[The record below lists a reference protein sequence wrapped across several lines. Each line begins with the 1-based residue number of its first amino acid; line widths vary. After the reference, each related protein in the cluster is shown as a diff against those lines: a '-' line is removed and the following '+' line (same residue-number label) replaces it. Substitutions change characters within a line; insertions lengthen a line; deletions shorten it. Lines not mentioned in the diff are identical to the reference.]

1 MIIRWLF
8 DSNYLMII
16 SWLFQ
21 KWLFVYLMIIWM
33 INFFFPTK
41 IAYFPTQ
48 CRFPHMCRFPHKM
61 QISPVPY
68 TIFPTR
74 YVRIARSTFGM
85 GGADL
90 GAGAKVAAKLK
101 CLLCH
106 WADDLH
112 RFSPFFRPPFQS
124 HPLQTATARAGS
136 RARSVTDAAVGCRAL
151 WVLETLTDAGP
162 AAVQSR
168 RTLEIVH
175 NFGRAR
181 GHGPHL
187 HVYKAFGATMYKAF
201 AATRLQ
207 VMQLPEIA
215 KFIQLASK
223 MYS

>member
-1 MIIRWLF
+1 M
-8 DSNYLMII
+8 
-16 SWLFQ
+16 
-21 KWLFVYLMIIWM
+21 
-33 INFFFPTK
+33 
-41 IAYFPTQ
+41 
-48 CRFPHMCRFPHKM
+48 FPHKVQISPHVQISHKM

-151 WVLETLTDAGP
+151 
-162 AAVQSR
+162 
-168 RTLEIVH
+168 
-175 NFGRAR
+175 
-181 GHGPHL
+181 
-187 HVYKAFGATMYKAF
+187 
-201 AATRLQ
+201 
-207 VMQLPEIA
+207 
-215 KFIQLASK
+215 
-223 MYS
+223 

>member
-1 MIIRWLF
+1 MMVRDKRTMIMLVSDKRTMIMLF
-8 DSNYLMII
+8 SDERNMIMM
-16 SWLFQ
+16 FRNERN
-21 KWLFVYLMIIWM
+21 MIKK
-33 INFFFPTK
+33 FSPTK
-41 IAYFPTQ
+41 IACFPTK
-48 CRFPHMCRFPHKM
+48 CRFPHMCRFPQKM
-61 QISPVPY
+61 QISPVTVPY

-151 WVLETLTDAGP
+151 
-162 AAVQSR
+162 
-168 RTLEIVH
+168 
-175 NFGRAR
+175 
-181 GHGPHL
+181 
-187 HVYKAFGATMYKAF
+187 
-201 AATRLQ
+201 
-207 VMQLPEIA
+207 
-215 KFIQLASK
+215 
-223 MYS
+223 

>member
-1 MIIRWLF
+1 
-8 DSNYLMII
+8 
-16 SWLFQ
+16 
-21 KWLFVYLMIIWM
+21 
-33 INFFFPTK
+33 
-41 IAYFPTQ
+41 
-48 CRFPHMCRFPHKM
+48 MCRFPHNV

-136 RARSVTDAAVGCRAL
+136 RARSVTDVAVGCRAL
-151 WVLETLTDAGP
+151 
-162 AAVQSR
+162 
-168 RTLEIVH
+168 
-175 NFGRAR
+175 
-181 GHGPHL
+181 
-187 HVYKAFGATMYKAF
+187 
-201 AATRLQ
+201 
-207 VMQLPEIA
+207 
-215 KFIQLASK
+215 
-223 MYS
+223 

>member
-1 MIIRWLF
+1 MSNAITHHYSNTKLIPLITQIITHDYLIITHKFLF
-8 DSNYLMII
+8 YSSLR
-16 SWLFQ
+16 
-21 KWLFVYLMIIWM
+21 
-33 INFFFPTK
+33 TK
-41 IAYFPTQ
+41 IAYFPTKY
-48 CRFPHMCRFPHKM
+48 RFPHMCRFPHNV

-136 RARSVTDAAVGCRAL
+136 RARSVTDVAVGCRAL
-151 WVLETLTDAGP
+151 
-162 AAVQSR
+162 
-168 RTLEIVH
+168 
-175 NFGRAR
+175 
-181 GHGPHL
+181 
-187 HVYKAFGATMYKAF
+187 
-201 AATRLQ
+201 
-207 VMQLPEIA
+207 
-215 KFIQLASK
+215 
-223 MYS
+223 

>member
-1 MIIRWLF
+1 MVTVIKTSGYLSDQLAKCSGSCCPIQGWQGASTLPSRNTRTQAELESLAGTQMARSHFNWPSSELAKTLF
-8 DSNYLMII
+8 LSL
-16 SWLFQ
+16 
-21 KWLFVYLMIIWM
+21 M

-41 IAYFPTQ
+41 IAYFPTKY
-48 CRFPHMCRFPHKM
+48 RFPHMYRFPHNM

-151 WVLETLTDAGP
+151 
-162 AAVQSR
+162 
-168 RTLEIVH
+168 
-175 NFGRAR
+175 
-181 GHGPHL
+181 
-187 HVYKAFGATMYKAF
+187 
-201 AATRLQ
+201 
-207 VMQLPEIA
+207 
-215 KFIQLASK
+215 
-223 MYS
+223 

>member
-1 MIIRWLF
+1 MEKVFGTERFLVSEETIA
-8 DSNYLMII
+8 YL
-16 SWLFQ
+16 
-21 KWLFVYLMIIWM
+21 KWLIYTSVFKDGEQRDKVGGELGHVLYYQRELQTLQHPDNKYWRTALRRELEAWYAAHM

-41 IAYFPTQ
+41 IAYFPTKY
-48 CRFPHMCRFPHKM
+48 RFPHMCRFPHNV

-106 WADDLH
+106 WTDDLH

-151 WVLETLTDAGP
+151 
-162 AAVQSR
+162 
-168 RTLEIVH
+168 
-175 NFGRAR
+175 
-181 GHGPHL
+181 
-187 HVYKAFGATMYKAF
+187 
-201 AATRLQ
+201 
-207 VMQLPEIA
+207 
-215 KFIQLASK
+215 
-223 MYS
+223 

>member
-1 MIIRWLF
+1 
-8 DSNYLMII
+8 
-16 SWLFQ
+16 
-21 KWLFVYLMIIWM
+21 M

-41 IAYFPTQ
+41 IAYFPTKY
-48 CRFPHMCRFPHKM
+48 RFPHMYRFPHNM

-90 GAGAKVAAKLK
+90 GGGAKVAAKLK

-151 WVLETLTDAGP
+151 
-162 AAVQSR
+162 
-168 RTLEIVH
+168 
-175 NFGRAR
+175 
-181 GHGPHL
+181 
-187 HVYKAFGATMYKAF
+187 
-201 AATRLQ
+201 
-207 VMQLPEIA
+207 
-215 KFIQLASK
+215 
-223 MYS
+223 

>member
-1 MIIRWLF
+1 MPGHPPF
-8 DSNYLMII
+8 EAGPGMGSDGD
-16 SWLFQ
+16 
-21 KWLFVYLMIIWM
+21 M

-41 IAYFPTQ
+41 IAYFPTKY
-48 CRFPHMCRFPHKM
+48 RFPHMCRFPHNV

-136 RARSVTDAAVGCRAL
+136 RARSVTDVAVGCRAL
-151 WVLETLTDAGP
+151 
-162 AAVQSR
+162 
-168 RTLEIVH
+168 
-175 NFGRAR
+175 
-181 GHGPHL
+181 
-187 HVYKAFGATMYKAF
+187 
-201 AATRLQ
+201 
-207 VMQLPEIA
+207 
-215 KFIQLASK
+215 
-223 MYS
+223 